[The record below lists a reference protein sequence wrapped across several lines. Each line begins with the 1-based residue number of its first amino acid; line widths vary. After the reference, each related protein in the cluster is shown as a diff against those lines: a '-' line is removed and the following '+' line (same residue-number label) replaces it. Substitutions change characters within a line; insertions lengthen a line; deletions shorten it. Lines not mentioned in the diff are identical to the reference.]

1 MFKKILWIIG
11 IILIILA
18 LFGVSYY
25 LAKSS
30 DLFAVS
36 DPTAKCQDTACC
48 KNAGYEYFD
57 TALDSCF
64 SSGDLDYSSSGG
76 GGESG

>member
-25 LAKSS
+25 IAKSS
-30 DLFAVS
+30 GFLAVA
-36 DPTAKCQDTACC
+36 DPSIKCQNTECC

-57 TALDSCF
+57 TSSNTCF

-76 GGESG
+76 GGGGG